1 MIYVEQNHFMFN
13 LCEMFIFAGFKDL
26 DGFFVRIIKSMSLIT
41 YHCKVFVQKKNLMF
55 VIF

>member
-41 YHCKVFVQKKNLMF
+41 YHCKVFV
-55 VIF
+55 